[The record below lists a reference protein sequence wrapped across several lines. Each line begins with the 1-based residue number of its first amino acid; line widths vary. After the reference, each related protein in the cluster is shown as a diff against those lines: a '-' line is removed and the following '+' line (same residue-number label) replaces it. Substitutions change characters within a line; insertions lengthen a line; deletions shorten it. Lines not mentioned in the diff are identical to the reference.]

1 MKTVTKT
8 LYFTAGFLLSALISH
23 TSFAQ
28 MVAVP
33 GTGYTGSVGSRTSC
47 ASVRS
52 VSPDG
57 RSISGG
63 SAGFTA
69 SSAGFTGGGQ
79 TFPVSSH
86 TYECAGASISGGTDI
101 DIEWPAFDIE
111 PDPEDS
117 PEEQEEKRLEWYGL
131 STRDKVSLG
140 GTGRGR
146 SGKNS
151 PLFMNEHGVCRK
163 IDNTAGTLE
172 SLFVDVS
179 SPETWRTVHGVAEG
193 ADPNGGYSTFANRA
207 DLPSVNMTVC
217 CSPVEVTICGNVI
230 RTEYAQV
237 GDVASLFGGSGGF
250 ATLRCASNNNWVLQ
264 NVHGVCG
271 SGNDGGGNQ
280 SGGSGYSNPNNGGS
294 ISEGDWDSLSADV
307 QDSLTDSGYGP
318 SAEVSTDAVGN
329 NDINQAQE
337 QEAAE
342 DAAEQ
347 AERDAIAA
355 AEAAAAAQAAEDAAE
370 DAADDDDDD

>member
-1 MKTVTKT
+1 MNIKKSIKAF
-8 LYFTAGFLLSALISH
+8 YFMAGILFLPALSQ

-33 GTGYTGSVGSRTSC
+33 GSGFTGSVGTTTSC
-47 ASVRS
+47 SSVRS
-52 VSPDG
+52 ASPDG

-69 SSAGFTGGGQ
+69 SASGFTGGGQ
-79 TFPVSSH
+79 TFPVSSFN
-86 TYECAGASISGGTDI
+86 YECAGASISGATDI

-117 PEEQEEKRLEWYGL
+117 QEEQEQKRLEWYGL

-146 SGKNS
+146 SGKNN

-179 SPETWRTVHGVAEG
+179 SPETWRTVHGVPAG
-193 ADPNGGYSTFANRA
+193 GDPNGGYTRFANRA

-230 RTEYAQV
+230 RTEYAEV
-237 GDVASLFGGSGGF
+237 GDVVSLFGATGGF
-250 ATLRCASNNNWVLQ
+250 ATLRCASNNNWVLVD
-264 NVHGVCG
+264 VHGVCG
-271 SGNDGGGNQ
+271 SGNAGGGNQ

-294 ISEGDWDSLSADV
+294 ISAGDWDSLSPDV

-318 SAEVSTDAVGN
+318 TAEVSTDAVGT
-329 NDINQAQE
+329 NDINQAEE
-337 QEAAE
+337 QAAAEAAAE
-342 DAAEQ
+342 AARLAAEQ
-347 AERDAIAA
+347 AA
-355 AEAAAAAQAAEDAAE
+355 AEAAAAQAAEDAE
-370 DAADDDDDD
+370 EDDDDDA